1 MVLVTFKTIDLKSFQ
16 LEFPD
21 TETVGGVKK
30 KVAESQGEG
39 FDTELQK
46 MVYCGKTLDD
56 GLTLNGIKYEPKKFI
71 VIMLTKK
78 KTIGGAVPEINRE
91 PIDKDAK
98 TPVGTPVPVAGVPAA
113 PLPLQIPIL
122 QGLRLEDIAAM
133 PGFDVLRETAMMD
146 PESIPELLV
155 QFVNNEEVA
164 AQVLAAVQQN
174 PEAFLQMI
182 QNAGGVTNQM
192 LPQVPSVIAPAGR
205 QLVRPALG
213 TQTPLLNAP
222 TFTATDREAIQR
234 IIDMG
239 FSEPSAYEAYLV
251 CDKNEVLAINYI
263 LQQMEP
269 SSKTDGVANPTQAQ
283 EGGIEEKSTGGAT
296 DSK

>member
-21 TETVGGVKK
+21 TETVGEVKK

-56 GLTLNGIKYEPKKFI
+56 GQTLNGLKYEPKKFI

-78 KTIGGAVPEINRE
+78 KTIGGALPDLNRE
-91 PIDKDAK
+91 PTETEAK
-98 TPVGTPVPVAGVPAA
+98 TPVGTPVPAA
-113 PLPLQIPIL
+113 HLPLQIPLL
-122 QGLRLEDIAAM
+122 QGLSLDDIAAM

-146 PESIPELLV
+146 PTSLPELLV

-164 AQVLAAVQQN
+164 AQLLVAVQQN
-174 PEAFLQMI
+174 PQAFLQLI
-182 QNAGGVTNQM
+182 QNAGGVANQM
-192 LPQVPSVIAPAGR
+192 LPQVPGVVAPTAR

-213 TQTPLLNAP
+213 TPTPLINAP
-222 TFTATDREAIQR
+222 MLSANDREAIQR
-234 IIDMG
+234 IINMG
-239 FSEPSAYEAYLV
+239 FPEPTAYEAYLV
-251 CDKNEVLAINYI
+251 CDKSEVMAINYI
-263 LQQMEP
+263 LQQMETG
-269 SSKTDGVANPTQAQ
+269 SKDEGAAKPTQAQ
-283 EGGIEEKSTGGAT
+283 ESGIEEKSTGGAT

>member
-21 TETVGGVKK
+21 TETVGEVKK

-46 MVYCGKTLDD
+46 MVYCGKTLGD
-56 GLTLNGIKYEPKKFI
+56 GQTLNDIKYEPKKFI
-71 VIMLTKK
+71 VVMLTKK
-78 KTIGGAVPEINRE
+78 KAIGGAVPLINRE
-91 PIDKDAK
+91 PIEKEAK
-98 TPVGTPVPVAGVPAA
+98 TPVGTPVPAA
-113 PLPLQIPIL
+113 PLLPIPVL
-122 QGLRLEDIAAM
+122 QGMTIEDIAAM

-146 PESIPELLV
+146 PESIPELLM

-174 PEAFLQMI
+174 PQAFFRMI
-182 QNAGGVTNQM
+182 QDAGGVANQM
-192 LPQVPSVIAPAGR
+192 FPQVPGAVAPAAR

-222 TFTATDREAIQR
+222 VFSANDREAIQR
-234 IIDMG
+234 IISMG
-239 FSEPSAYEAYLV
+239 FPEPAAYEAYLV
-251 CDKNEVLAINYI
+251 CDRNEVMAINYI
-263 LQQMEP
+263 LQQMET
-269 SSKTDGVANPTQAQ
+269 KDEGTANPTQAQ
-283 EGGIEEKSTGGAT
+283 GSGIKENSTGGAT

>member
-21 TETVGGVKK
+21 TETVGEVKK

-46 MVYCGKTLDD
+46 MVYCGKTLGD
-56 GLTLNGIKYEPKKFI
+56 GQTLNDIKYEPKKFI
-71 VIMLTKK
+71 VVMLTKK
-78 KTIGGAVPEINRE
+78 KAIGGAVPLINRE
-91 PIDKDAK
+91 PIEKEAK
-98 TPVGTPVPVAGVPAA
+98 TPVGIPVPVAGVPGA

-122 QGLRLEDIAAM
+122 QGLSLDDIAAM

-146 PESIPELLV
+146 PESLPELLM

-174 PEAFLQMI
+174 PQAFLQML
-182 QNAGGVTNQM
+182 QNAGGVANQM
-192 LPQVPSVIAPAGR
+192 FPQVPGAVAPAAR

-213 TQTPLLNAP
+213 TQAPLLNAP
-222 TFTATDREAIQR
+222 MFSANDREAIQR
-234 IIDMG
+234 IISMG
-239 FSEPSAYEAYLV
+239 FPEPAAYEAYLV
-251 CDKNEVLAINYI
+251 CDKNEVMAINYI
-263 LQQMEP
+263 LQQMET
-269 SSKTDGVANPTQAQ
+269 KDEGTANPTQAQ
-283 EGGIEEKSTGGAT
+283 GSGIKENSTGGAT